1 MYFESAWK
9 RLAFDDNNVTN
20 ASQSQTEKVP
30 PNSERERERERE
42 RARSSRKS
50 LEKVKKQI

>member
-30 PNSERERERERE
+30 PNSERESEREQGVRE
-42 RARSSRKS
+42 SHWKR
-50 LEKVKKQI
+50 

>member
-30 PNSERERERERE
+30 PNSERERESKEF
-42 RARSSRKS
+42 
-50 LEKVKKQI
+50 EKVTGKGKETNLG